1 MAQPYHADIIPAL
14 DRHVPGRLSSKPRDT
29 ELTIMNRRLTKLI
42 LCTLLML
49 GFVSGQAA
57 ADRLKDLTSIAGVRT
72 NQLVGYG
79 VVVGLAGTGDG
90 SSGLT
95 LQSLQSMVSQFG
107 LVTDAANL
115 TAKNAAAVMVTA
127 EMPAFMKPGQRMDV
141 TVSTVGGAKSLRGG
155 MLLMTPLLGADGE
168 TYAIA
173 QGSLVVGG
181 LGVTGNDGSSVIV
194 NVPTVGRIPR
204 GAFVE
209 RMVETPFQ
217 STDTVLLNLH
227 QGDFS
232 TAMRVADAVNEVFGP
247 DVATP
252 LDASTIKVRAPVDPA
267 QKVSFVSLLE
277 NINVDP
283 ARPAAKVIVNSRTGT
298 IVIGGDVK
306 VTPSV
311 VTHGSLTVRINED
324 KQVTP
329 TANVAQNAQGTV
341 VTPGDPV
348 VADDTEIIIEEEPA
362 RAFVF
367 DPGVELSDV
376 VDAINGV
383 GASPADLVVILEA
396 LREAGA
402 LRAEI
407 IVI

>member
-1 MAQPYHADIIPAL
+1 MKFSIT
-14 DRHVPGRLSSKPRDT
+14 RL
-29 ELTIMNRRLTKLI
+29 IALI
-42 LCTLLML
+42 LIM
-49 GFVSGQAA
+49 VSIASGQAL

-107 LVTDAANL
+107 LVTDASNL

-127 EMPAFMKPGQRMDV
+127 EMPAFMKPGQKLDV

-204 GAFVE
+204 GASIE

-217 STDTVLLNLH
+217 STDNVLLNLH

-232 TAMRVADAVNEVFGP
+232 TAMRLAEAVNEVFGP
-247 DVATP
+247 EVATP
-252 LDASTIKVRAPVDPA
+252 LDASTVKIRAPLDPA
-267 QKVSFVSLLE
+267 QKVSFISLLE
-277 NINVDP
+277 NIEIEP

-298 IVIGGDVK
+298 IVIGGDVR

-341 VTPGDPV
+341 VTPGTPV

-367 DPGVELSDV
+367 DTGVELSDV
-376 VDAINGV
+376 VDAVNGV

>member
-1 MAQPYHADIIPAL
+1 
-14 DRHVPGRLSSKPRDT
+14 
-29 ELTIMNRRLTKLI
+29 MNRRLTRLI
-42 LCTLLML
+42 LCILLIL
-49 GFVSGQAA
+49 GCASGQAL

-127 EMPAFMKPGQRMDV
+127 EMPAFMKPGQKMDV

-204 GAFVE
+204 GASIE

-217 STDTVLLNLH
+217 STDNVLLNLH

-232 TAMRVADAVNEVFGP
+232 TAMRLAEAVNEVFGP
-247 DVATP
+247 EVATP
-252 LDASTIKVRAPVDPA
+252 LDASTVKIRAPLDPS
-267 QKVSFVSLLE
+267 QKVSFISLLE
-277 NINVDP
+277 NIEIEP

-298 IVIGGDVK
+298 IVIGGDVR

-324 KQVTP
+324 PQVTP
-329 TANVAQNAQGTV
+329 TTNVAQNAQGAV
-341 VTPGDPV
+341 VTPGQPV
-348 VADDTEIIIEEEPA
+348 VTDDSEIVIEEEPA
-362 RAFVF
+362 RAFIF

>member
-1 MAQPYHADIIPAL
+1 
-14 DRHVPGRLSSKPRDT
+14 
-29 ELTIMNRRLTKLI
+29 MNRRLTTLL

-49 GFVSGQAA
+49 GFTSGQVV

-204 GAFVE
+204 GANVE

-232 TAMRVADAVNEVFGP
+232 TAMRVAEAVNEVFGP

-341 VTPGDPV
+341 ATPGQPV
-348 VADDTEIIIEEEPA
+348 VTDDTEIVIEEEPA

>member
-1 MAQPYHADIIPAL
+1 
-14 DRHVPGRLSSKPRDT
+14 
-29 ELTIMNRRLTKLI
+29 MNRMLI
-42 LCTLLML
+42 KVVLCTLLIL
-49 GFVSGQAA
+49 GFGSAQAA

-341 VTPGDPV
+341 VTPGEPV
-348 VADDTEIIIEEEPA
+348 VTDDTEIIIEEEPA

>member
-1 MAQPYHADIIPAL
+1 
-14 DRHVPGRLSSKPRDT
+14 
-29 ELTIMNRRLTKLI
+29 MNRMLI
-42 LCTLLML
+42 KVLLCTLLIF
-49 GFVSGQAA
+49 GFGSAQAA

-141 TVSTVGGAKSLRGG
+141 TVSTIGGAKSLRGG

-329 TANVAQNAQGTV
+329 TTNVAQNTQGTV
-341 VTPGDPV
+341 VTPGQPV
-348 VADDTEIIIEEEPA
+348 VTDDTEIIIEEEPA

>member
-1 MAQPYHADIIPAL
+1 MMT
-14 DRHVPGRLSSKPRDT
+14 REMT
-29 ELTIMNRRLTKLI
+29 NRLTKGLAR
-42 LCTLLML
+42 LGALVLLAIGL
-49 GFVSGQAA
+49 AA
-57 ADRLKDLTSIAGVRT
+57 SPVMADRLKDMTSIAGVRS

-90 SSGLT
+90 NSGLT

-107 LVTDAANL
+107 LVTDAASLN
-115 TAKNAAAVMVTA
+115 AKNVAAVMVTA
-127 EMPAFMKPGQRMDV
+127 EMPAFMKPGQRLDV
-141 TVSTVGGAKSLRGG
+141 TVSTVGGSKSLRGG
-155 MLLMTPLLGADGE
+155 TLLMTPMLGADGE
-168 TYAIA
+168 TYAVA
-173 QGSLVVGG
+173 QGNLVVGG

-194 NVPTVGRIPR
+194 NIPTVGRIPR
-204 GAFVE
+204 GASIE
-209 RMVETPFQ
+209 KMVDTPFQ
-217 STDTVLLNLH
+217 STDNVLLNLH
-227 QGDFS
+227 LSDFS

-247 DVATP
+247 DVAIP

-277 NINVDP
+277 NIEVDP

-298 IVIGGDVK
+298 IVIGGDVR

-324 KQVTP
+324 KQVTQ
-329 TANVAQNAQGTV
+329 TNTVAQNQQGAV
-341 VTPGDPV
+341 IAPGQAEV
-348 VADDTEIIIEEEPA
+348 NDDTEIIIEQEPV

-367 DPGVELSDV
+367 DMGVELSDV

-383 GASPADLVVILEA
+383 GASPADMVAILEA
-396 LREAGA
+396 LREAGS

>member
-1 MAQPYHADIIPAL
+1 MMT
-14 DRHVPGRLSSKPRDT
+14 REMT
-29 ELTIMNRRLTKLI
+29 NCLTKGLAR
-42 LCTLLML
+42 LGVLVLLAIGL
-49 GFVSGQAA
+49 AA
-57 ADRLKDLTSIAGVRT
+57 SPVMADRLKDMTSIAGVRS

-90 SSGLT
+90 NSGLT

-107 LVTDAANL
+107 LVTDAASLN
-115 TAKNAAAVMVTA
+115 AKNVAAVMVTA
-127 EMPAFMKPGQRMDV
+127 EMPAFMKPGQRLDV
-141 TVSTVGGAKSLRGG
+141 TVSTVGGSKSLRGG
-155 MLLMTPLLGADGE
+155 TLLMTPMLGADGE
-168 TYAIA
+168 TYAVA
-173 QGSLVVGG
+173 QGNLVVGG

-194 NVPTVGRIPR
+194 NIPTVGRIPR
-204 GAFVE
+204 GASIE
-209 RMVETPFQ
+209 KMVDTPFQ
-217 STDTVLLNLH
+217 STDNVLLNLH
-227 QGDFS
+227 LSDFS

-247 DVATP
+247 DVAIP

-277 NINVDP
+277 NIEVDP

-298 IVIGGDVK
+298 IVIGGDVR

-324 KQVTP
+324 KQVTQ
-329 TANVAQNAQGTV
+329 TNTVAQNQQGAV
-341 VTPGDPV
+341 IAPGQAEV
-348 VADDTEIIIEEEPA
+348 NDDTEIIIEQEPV

-367 DPGVELSDV
+367 DMGVELSDV

-383 GASPADLVVILEA
+383 GASPADMVAILEA
-396 LREAGA
+396 LREAGS

>member
-1 MAQPYHADIIPAL
+1 
-14 DRHVPGRLSSKPRDT
+14 
-29 ELTIMNRRLTKLI
+29 MNRMLI
-42 LCTLLML
+42 KVLLCTLLIF
-49 GFVSGQAA
+49 GFGSAQAA

-141 TVSTVGGAKSLRGG
+141 TVSTIGGAKSLRGG

-329 TANVAQNAQGTV
+329 TTNVAQNTQGTV
-341 VTPGDPV
+341 VTPGQPV
-348 VADDTEIIIEEEPA
+348 VTDDTEIIIEEEPA

-396 LREAGA
+396 LRGAGA

>member
-1 MAQPYHADIIPAL
+1 MKFSMTRLIAL
-14 DRHVPGRLSSKPRDT
+14 L
-29 ELTIMNRRLTKLI
+29 LIMVSI
-42 LCTLLML
+42 A
-49 GFVSGQAA
+49 SGQAL

-127 EMPAFMKPGQRMDV
+127 EMPPFMKPGQKLDV

-204 GAFVE
+204 GASIE

-217 STDTVLLNLH
+217 STDNVLLNLH

-232 TAMRVADAVNEVFGP
+232 TAMRLAEAVNEVFGP
-247 DVATP
+247 EVATP
-252 LDASTIKVRAPVDPA
+252 LDASTVKIRAPKDPS
-267 QKVSFVSLLE
+267 QKVSFISLLE
-277 NINVDP
+277 NIEIEP

-298 IVIGGDVK
+298 IVIGGNVR

-329 TANVAQNAQGTV
+329 TANLAQNAQGTV
-341 VTPGDPV
+341 ATPGQPV
-348 VADDTEIIIEEEPA
+348 VTDDTEIIIEEEPA

-367 DPGVELSDV
+367 DTGVELSDV

>member
-1 MAQPYHADIIPAL
+1 M
-14 DRHVPGRLSSKPRDT
+14 
-29 ELTIMNRRLTKLI
+29 MNRNMTNRLMRGLARLGVL
-42 LCTLLML
+42 LCLFISL
-49 GFVSGQAA
+49 AA
-57 ADRLKDLTSIAGVRT
+57 SPVMADRLKDMTSIAGVRS

-90 SSGLT
+90 NSGLT

-107 LVTDAANL
+107 LVTDAASLN
-115 TAKNAAAVMVTA
+115 AKNVAAVMVTA
-127 EMPAFMKPGQRMDV
+127 EMPAFMKPGQRLDV
-141 TVSTVGGAKSLRGG
+141 TVSTVGGSKSLRGG
-155 MLLMTPLLGADGE
+155 TLLMTPMLGVDGE

-173 QGSLVVGG
+173 QGNLVVGG
-181 LGVTGNDGSSVIV
+181 LGVAGNDGSSVIV
-194 NVPTVGRIPR
+194 NIPTVGRIPR
-204 GAFVE
+204 GASIE
-209 RMVETPFQ
+209 KMVDTPFQ
-217 STDTVLLNLH
+217 STDNVLLNLH
-227 QGDFS
+227 QSDFS

-247 DVATP
+247 EVAIP

-277 NINVDP
+277 NIEVDP
-283 ARPAAKVIVNSRTGT
+283 ARPAAKIIVNSRTGT
-298 IVIGGDVK
+298 IVIGGDVR

-324 KQVTP
+324 KQVTQ
-329 TANVAQNAQGTV
+329 TNTVAQNQQGAV
-341 VTPGDPV
+341 IAPGQAEV
-348 VADDTEIIIEEEPA
+348 NDDTEIIIEQEPA

-367 DPGVELSDV
+367 DIGVELSDV

-383 GASPADLVVILEA
+383 GASPADMVAILEA
-396 LREAGA
+396 LREAGS

>member
-1 MAQPYHADIIPAL
+1 MGAKIMT
-14 DRHVPGRLSSKPRDT
+14 RLAKWSV
-29 ELTIMNRRLTKLI
+29 
-42 LCTLLML
+42 ML
-49 GFVSGQAA
+49 GLFIALFGQYAL
-57 ADRLKDLTSIAGVRT
+57 ADRLKDMTSIAGVRS

-107 LVTDAANL
+107 LVTDASNL
-115 TAKNAAAVMVTA
+115 NAKNVASVMVTA
-127 EMPAFMKPGQRMDV
+127 EMPAFMKPGQRLDV
-141 TVSTVGGAKSLRGG
+141 TVSTISGAKSLRGG
-155 MLLMTPLLGADGE
+155 TLLMTPMLGADGE

-173 QGSLVVGG
+173 QGNLVVGG
-181 LGVTGNDGSSVIV
+181 LGVAGNDGSSVIV
-194 NVPTVGRIPR
+194 NIPTVGRIPR
-204 GAFVE
+204 GASIE
-209 RMVETPFQ
+209 KMVDTPFQ
-217 STDTVLLNLH
+217 STENVLLNLH
-227 QGDFS
+227 QSDFS

-247 DVATP
+247 EVAVP
-252 LDASTIKVRAPVDPA
+252 LDASTIKIRAPIDPA

-277 NINVDP
+277 NIEVDP

-298 IVIGGDVK
+298 IVIGGDVR

-324 KQVTP
+324 KQVTQGLP
-329 TANVAQNAQGTV
+329 QVTQNQQGVVVA
-341 VTPGDPV
+341 PGDAAV
-348 VADDTEIIIEEEPA
+348 NDDTEIIIEEEPA
-362 RAFVF
+362 RAFIF

-383 GASPADLVVILEA
+383 GASPADMVAILEA
-396 LREAGA
+396 LREAGS

>member
-1 MAQPYHADIIPAL
+1 MGARIMTRMVKWCVLLGLVTGLASSPAL
-14 DRHVPGRLSSKPRDT
+14 
-29 ELTIMNRRLTKLI
+29 
-42 LCTLLML
+42 
-49 GFVSGQAA
+49 
-57 ADRLKDLTSIAGVRT
+57 ADRLKDMTSIAGVRS

-115 TAKNAAAVMVTA
+115 NGKNVASVMVTA
-127 EMPAFMKPGQRMDV
+127 EMPAFMKPGQRLDV
-141 TVSTVGGAKSLRGG
+141 TVSTISGAKSLRGG
-155 MLLMTPLLGADGE
+155 TLLMTPMLGADGE
-168 TYAIA
+168 TYAVA
-173 QGSLVVGG
+173 QGNLVVGG
-181 LGVTGNDGSSVIV
+181 LGVAGNDGSSVIV
-194 NVPTVGRIPR
+194 NIPTVGRIPR
-204 GAFVE
+204 GASIE
-209 RMVETPFQ
+209 KMVDTPFQ
-217 STDTVLLNLH
+217 STDNVLLNLH
-227 QGDFS
+227 QSDFS

-247 DVATP
+247 EVAIP

-277 NINVDP
+277 NIEVEP
-283 ARPAAKVIVNSRTGT
+283 ARPSAKVIVNSRTGT
-298 IVIGGDVK
+298 IVIGGDVR

-324 KQVTP
+324 KQVTQP
-329 TANVAQNAQGTV
+329 NAIAQNQQGTV
-341 VTPGDPV
+341 VVPGQAQV
-348 VADDTEIIIEEEPA
+348 NDDTEIIIEEEPA
-362 RAFVF
+362 RAFIF

-376 VDAINGV
+376 VDAVNGV
-383 GASPADLVVILEA
+383 GASPADLVAILEA
-396 LREAGA
+396 LREAGS